1 MANCAI
7 TPMMTALGCLNKIS
21 KSEGLSVKPIPN
33 IIMPNSQ
40 GIWATRPFEGV
51 GREKAAAAKS
61 EVQRENVFPIKL
73 LILLRIF
80 IIMRCVFVFKGRQAY
95 TP

>member
-1 MANCAI
+1 MKVSGA
-7 TPMMTALGCLNKIS
+7 K
-21 KSEGLSVKPIPN
+21 
-33 IIMPNSQ
+33 
-40 GIWATRPFEGV
+40 
-51 GREKAAAAKS
+51 KAAAAKS